1 MKAAFPISMRGR
13 QSMGQCVSA
22 FTPLHVSKKLSV
34 VDLTGVSLRLK
45 LISAR
50 CAYGVRYYRMQ
61 TMLCPA

>member
-50 CAYGVRYYRMQ
+50 CDYGVR
-61 TMLCPA
+61 